1 MTQIAIHGVEV
12 PLSLEVGKALRLTDD
27 ELFELCAR
35 NSELRIERTA
45 QGDLIVMTPAAPE
58 SSHRS
63 LAIAA
68 ALYDWA
74 RRDGTGLAF
83 DSSGGFILPN
93 GAMRAPDASW
103 VRRDRL
109 AGLSAETKK
118 RFLPLCPDFVVEI
131 RSPSDSLAVQQEKLQ
146 EYLDS
151 GARLGWL
158 VDPDARRLHVDRPD
172 RPVEVLEDPR
182 SITGDPELPG
192 FTLDLEAVW
201 APL

>member
-1 MTQIAIHGVEV
+1 MTQIAIRGVEV
-12 PLSLEVGKALRLTDD
+12 PMSLEVGKALRLTDD

-68 ALYDWA
+68 ALYEWA
-74 RRDGTGLAF
+74 RRDGSGLAF

-93 GAMRAPDASW
+93 GAMRSPDASW

-131 RSPSDSLAVQQEKLQ
+131 RSASDSLADQQAKLE
-146 EYLDS
+146 EYRES

-158 VDPDARRLHVDRPD
+158 VDPEVRRIHVHRPGE
-172 RPVEVLEDPR
+172 PVAILENPR
-182 SITGDPELPG
+182 SIAGDPELPG
-192 FTLDLEAVW
+192 FTLDLDPVW
-201 APL
+201 ASL